1 MIEHS
6 YMVLLLL
13 ILFFLFRLYE
23 YLDYFLFQ
31 EDVLDYRWLK
41 EEFIENDFIG
51 ISKVNLLLNHLYF
64 FVQLLNILISWYYFS
79 DFFSRL
85 HLYLEFDLYI
95 KDIFCLKNKVSFLLY
110 FLLRQVSL
118 FSKEKRILSI
128 E

>member
-64 FVQLLNILISWYYFS
+64 FVPLLIIILISWYYFAA
-79 DFFSRL
+79 FFSRL
-85 HLYLEFDLYI
+85 RSYLEFDLYI

-110 FLLRQVSL
+110 FHLRHLLT
-118 FSKEKRILSI
+118 FLSFHYKN
-128 E
+128 